1 MVLKKALIMAGA
13 ATLCTSQPAAAETSS
28 YSYFSDRVAKTQ
40 VPDQLSS
47 SERQF
52 YTEVFGAIRAQ
63 NWARASELLD
73 SRDKGALHEIARAEL
88 YLAASSPR
96 VDMGPLLSLLNSAP
110 ELPHAERL
118 AGLATKRGATI
129 LPDRPV
135 TVQMASFAGV
145 TRRGKPRSV
154 SDGTVPSA
162 LASRIQERIV
172 GDDPAGAAA
181 ILTDH
186 IDTLSPSARTELQ
199 QRVAWSYY
207 IENQDHEALALAR
220 AATIGGGGDW
230 VGEAHWTIGL
240 AGWRLGDCAAA
251 LQGFEGTAASAWNE
265 EMRAA
270 GYYWAA
276 RAATRCRRPDI
287 VQANLRAASQYGET
301 LYGVLAG
308 EQLGLDGSKT
318 LRAPDFSDAD
328 WKRLKDRPNVR
339 RAIALGQIGESTLAD
354 QVLRHEAQIA
364 GEGAHDPLLRLA
376 RDLSMPQ
383 TQMWL
388 AHNGPQGS
396 RPDAFARFPSPRW
409 VPLDGW
415 RVDPALVY
423 AHTLQESNFRSDAR
437 SPADARGLMQVRP
450 GTAQDM
456 ARARGQS
463 LDTSALYQ
471 PTINLE
477 YGQRYLEFLRD
488 QPETQGLLP
497 KIIAAYNAGP
507 LPVSRWN
514 YKVKDGGDPLLFIE
528 SIPYWETRAYVGIIL
543 RNYWMY
549 EKQAGVVSKSAQ
561 GLAQGLWPRFPHAGG
576 MELVRVGTV
585 LNN

>member
-1 MVLKKALIMAGA
+1 MRKKAWIIATSAVLMAG
-13 ATLCTSQPAAAETSS
+13 QPAFAETSS
-28 YSYFSDRVAKTQ
+28 YSYFSNRVSKTE
-40 VPDQLSS
+40 VPEQLSS
-47 SERQF
+47 SERQ
-52 YTEVFGAIRAQ
+52 YYAEVFGAIRGQ
-63 NWARASELLD
+63 NWSKAGELLD
-73 SRDKGALHEIARAEL
+73 SRDKGLLHDIARAEL
-88 YLAASSPR
+88 YLAANSPR
-96 VDMGPLLSLLNSAP
+96 VEMGPLLSLLNNAP

-118 AGLATKRGATI
+118 SSLALKRGATI
-129 LPDRPV
+129 LPDRPA
-135 TVQMASFAGV
+135 TVQMSSFAGV
-145 TRRGKPRSV
+145 TRRGKPRAV
-154 SDGTVPSA
+154 SDGTVPPA
-162 LASRIQERIV
+162 LAAQIQERIV
-172 GDDPAGAAA
+172 ADDPAGAAS
-181 ILTDH
+181 ILSEQ
-186 IDTLSPSARTELQ
+186 IATLSAHARTELQ

-207 IENQDHEALALAR
+207 IENRDAEALELAR
-220 AATIGGGGDW
+220 AAANGAGDW
-230 VGEAHWTIGL
+230 VGEAHWTAGL
-240 AGWRLGDCAAA
+240 AGWRLGDCTAA
-251 LQGFEGTAASAWNE
+251 LQGFEGAAANAWNE
-265 EMRAA
+265 ELRAA
-270 GYYWAA
+270 GYYWAS
-276 RAATRCRRPDI
+276 RAATRCRRPDL

-308 EQLGLDGSKT
+308 EQLGLTKAVT
-318 LRAPDFSDAD
+318 HAADFGTAD
-328 WKRLKDRPNVR
+328 WKLLKDRPNVR

-364 GEGAHDPLLRLA
+364 GDGAHDALLRLA

-396 RPDAFARFPSPRW
+396 RPDSFARFPSPRW

-463 LDTSALYQ
+463 LDASDLYQ
-471 PTINLE
+471 PAINLE

-488 QPETQGLLP
+488 RPETQGLLP

-514 YKVKDGGDPLLFIE
+514 DKVKDNGDPLLFIE

-549 EKQAGVVSKSAQ
+549 EKQAGVPSKSAQ
-561 GLAQGLWPRFPHAGG
+561 GLAQGMWPSFPHAGG
-576 MELVRVGTV
+576 MELVRVGTTY
-585 LNN
+585 NN

>member
-1 MVLKKALIMAGA
+1 MLL
-13 ATLCTSQPAAAETSS
+13 TSQPAAAETSS
-28 YSYFSDRVAKTQ
+28 YSYFSARVAKTQ
-40 VPDQLSS
+40 VPQQLSS
-47 SERQF
+47 ADRQF
-52 YTEVFGAIRAQ
+52 YAEVFAAIRAQ
-63 NWARASELLD
+63 NWAKAEDMLSN
-73 SRDKGALHEIARAEL
+73 RDKGALHDIAKAEL
-88 YLAASSPR
+88 YLAANSPR
-96 VDMGPLLSLLNSAP
+96 VEMGPLLSLLNAAP

-118 AGLATKRGATI
+118 ASLASKRGATL
-129 LPDRPV
+129 LPDRPA
-135 TVQMASFAGV
+135 TVQMASFAGL

-154 SDGTVPSA
+154 SDGTVPPA
-162 LASRIQERIV
+162 LAAQIQERIV
-172 GDDPAGAAA
+172 ADDPAGAAA
-181 ILTDH
+181 ILAEQL
-186 IDTLSPSARTELQ
+186 DTLSPHARTELQ

-207 IENQDHEALALAR
+207 IENQDSQALAMAR
-220 AATIGGGGDW
+220 AATNGGGDW
-230 VGEAHWTIGL
+230 VGEAHWTAGL
-240 AGWRLGDCAAA
+240 AAWRLGDCAAA

-265 EMRAA
+265 EVRAA
-270 GYYWAA
+270 GYYWAS
-276 RAATRCRRPDI
+276 RAATRCRRPDL

-308 EQLGLDGSKT
+308 EQLGLDGRNAM
-318 LRAPDFSDAD
+318 RAPDFNDAD

-339 RAIALGQIGESTLAD
+339 RAIALNEIGESTLAD

-364 GEGAHDPLLRLA
+364 GDGGHDPLLRLA

-409 VPLDGW
+409 VPVDGW

-463 LDTSALYQ
+463 FDVGQLYQ
-471 PTINLE
+471 PSVNLE

-488 QPETQGLLP
+488 KPETQGLLP

-514 YKVKDGGDPLLFIE
+514 YEVKDGGDPLLFIE

-549 EKQAGVVSKSAQ
+549 EKQAGVTSKSAQ

-585 LNN
+585 MNN

>member
-1 MVLKKALIMAGA
+1 LRKKAWMIAAGA
-13 ATLCTSQPAAAETSS
+13 LVMANQPVWAETSS

-40 VPDQLSS
+40 VPEQLSS
-47 SERQF
+47 SDRQF
-52 YTEVFGAIRAQ
+52 YAEVFGAIRGQ
-63 NWARASELLD
+63 NWSRAAELLD
-73 SRDKGALHEIARAEL
+73 SRDKGLLHDIARAEL
-88 YLAASSPR
+88 FLAANSPR
-96 VDMGPLLSLLNSAP
+96 VEMGPLLSLLNAAP

-129 LPDRPV
+129 LPDRPI
-135 TVQMASFAGV
+135 TVKMASFAGV

-162 LASRIQERIV
+162 LAARIQERIV
-172 GDDPAGAAA
+172 ADDPAGAAA
-181 ILTDH
+181 ALSEYPDP
-186 IDTLSPSARTELQ
+186 LSPHARTELQ

-207 IENQDHEALALAR
+207 IENRDDEALDLAR
-220 AATIGGGGDW
+220 AAANGAGDW
-230 VGEAHWTIGL
+230 VGEAHWTAGL
-240 AGWRLGDCAAA
+240 AGWRLGNCTAA
-251 LQGFEGTAASAWNE
+251 LQGFEGAAANAWNE
-265 EMRAA
+265 ELRAA
-270 GYYWAA
+270 GYYWAS
-276 RAATRCRRPDI
+276 RAATRCRRPDL

-301 LYGVLAG
+301 LYGVLAT
-308 EQLGLDGSKT
+308 EQLGMAGT
-318 LRAPDFSDAD
+318 TVRAPDFNDSD
-328 WKRLKDRPNVR
+328 WKQLKDRANVR

-364 GEGAHDPLLRLA
+364 GDSTHDALLRLA

-396 RPDAFARFPSPRW
+396 RPDSFARFPSPRW

-463 LDTSALYQ
+463 LDASQLYQ
-471 PTINLE
+471 PAINLE

-488 QPETQGLLP
+488 RPETQGLLP

-514 YKVKDGGDPLLFIE
+514 SKVKDNGDPLLFIE

-549 EKQAGVVSKSAQ
+549 EKQAGVTSKSAQ
-561 GLAQGLWPRFPHAGG
+561 GLAQGMWPRFPHAGG
-576 MELVRVGTV
+576 MELVRVGTTY
-585 LNN
+585 NN

>member
-1 MVLKKALIMAGA
+1 MIKKSFLIATAAL
-13 ATLCTSQPAAAETSS
+13 ATASQPAIAETSS

-40 VPDQLSS
+40 VPEQLSS

-52 YTEVFGAIRAQ
+52 YSEVFGAIRGQ

-73 SRDKGALHEIARAEL
+73 SRDKGLLHDIARAEL
-88 YLAASSPR
+88 FLAANSPR
-96 VDMGPLLSLLNSAP
+96 VEMGPLLSLLNSAP

-129 LPDRPV
+129 LPDRPM
-135 TVQMASFAGV
+135 TVRMASFAGV

-154 SDGTVPSA
+154 SDGTVPAA
-162 LASRIQERIV
+162 LAATIQERIV
-172 GDDPAGAAA
+172 ADDPVGAATA
-181 ILTDH
+181 LNDYP
-186 IDTLSPSARTELQ
+186 DPLSVHARTELQ

-207 IENQDHEALALAR
+207 IENRDEEALALAQT
-220 AATIGGGGDW
+220 AAGGAGDW
-230 VGEAHWTIGL
+230 VGEAHWTAGL
-240 AGWRLGDCAAA
+240 AGWRLGNCAAA
-251 LQGFEGTAASAWNE
+251 MQGFEGAAASAWNE
-265 EMRAA
+265 ELRAA
-270 GYYWAA
+270 GYYWAS
-276 RAATRCRRPDI
+276 RAATRCRRPDL

-308 EQLGLDGSKT
+308 EQLGMSARAA
-318 LRAPDFSDAD
+318 RAPDFTVSD
-328 WKRLKDRPNVR
+328 WKRLKDRQNVR

-364 GEGAHDPLLRLA
+364 GDSAHEPLLRLA

-396 RPDAFARFPSPRW
+396 RPDSFARFPSPRW

-456 ARARGQS
+456 ARARGQA
-463 LDTSALYQ
+463 LDASALYQ

-488 QPETQGLLP
+488 RPETQGLLP

-514 YKVKDGGDPLLFIE
+514 SKVKDGGDPLLFIE

-549 EKQAGVVSKSAQ
+549 EKQAGVASKSAQ
-561 GLAQGLWPRFPHAGG
+561 GLAQGMWPRFPNASGI
-576 MELVRVGTV
+576 ELVRVGTTY
-585 LNN
+585 NN

>member
-1 MVLKKALIMAGA
+1 LLKKALIIAGGA
-13 ATLCTSQPAAAETSS
+13 ALISCQPALAEDTS
-28 YSYFSDRVAKTQ
+28 YSYFSTRIAKTQ
-40 VPDQLSS
+40 VPDLLSS
-47 SERQF
+47 ADRQY
-52 YTEVFGAIRAQ
+52 YTEVFAAIRGQ
-63 NWARASELLD
+63 NWTKASELLD
-73 SRDKGALHEIARAEL
+73 SREKGLLHDIARAEL

-96 VDMGPLLSLLNSAP
+96 VEMGPLLSLLNAAP

-118 AGLATKRGATI
+118 ATLATKRGATI
-129 LPDRPV
+129 LPDRPQ
-135 TVQMASFAGV
+135 TVRMASFAGV

-154 SDGTVPSA
+154 SDGTVPSS
-162 LASRIQERIV
+162 LAAKIQERIV
-172 GDDPAGAAA
+172 ADDPAGAAA
-181 ILTDH
+181 ALAEQADF
-186 IDTLSPSARTELQ
+186 LSPQARTELQ

-207 IENQDHEALALAR
+207 LENRDQEALDMAR
-220 AATIGGGGDW
+220 AATLGSGEW
-230 VGEAHWTIGL
+230 LGEAHWTAGL
-240 AGWRLGDCAAA
+240 AAWRLGNCGAA
-251 LQGFEGTAASAWNE
+251 LQGFEGAAANAWNE
-265 EMRAA
+265 EQRAA
-270 GYYWAA
+270 GYYWAS
-276 RAATRCRRPDI
+276 RAATRCRRPDL

-301 LYGVLAG
+301 LYGVLAA
-308 EQLGLDGSKT
+308 EQLGLADASV
-318 LRAPDFSDAD
+318 RAPDFSDGD
-328 WKRLKDRPNVR
+328 WKTLKDRPNIR

-364 GEGAHDPLLRLA
+364 GDSAHDALLRLA

-388 AHNGPQGS
+388 AHNGPQGN
-396 RPDAFARFPSPRW
+396 RPDSFARFPSPRW
-409 VPLDGW
+409 VPMEGW

-463 LDTSALYQ
+463 LDAGALYQ
-471 PTINLE
+471 PAVNLE
-477 YGQRYLEFLRD
+477 YGQRYLEFLNTR
-488 QPETQGLLP
+488 PETQGLLP

-514 YKVKDGGDPLLFIE
+514 EKVRDNGDPLLFIE

-549 EKQAGVVSKSAQ
+549 EKQAGIASKSAT
-561 GLAQGLWPRFPHAGG
+561 GLAQGMWPRFPHAGG
-576 MELVRVGTV
+576 IELVRLDTV
-585 LNN
+585 QHN

>member
-1 MVLKKALIMAGA
+1 MLKKALIIGGTALLLA
-13 ATLCTSQPAAAETSS
+13 SQPAAAETSS
-28 YSYFSDRVAKTQ
+28 YSYFSARVAKTQ

-47 SERQF
+47 SDRQ
-52 YTEVFGAIRAQ
+52 YYGEVFAAIRAQ
-63 NWARASELLD
+63 NWTKASELLN
-73 SRDKGALHEIARAEL
+73 SRDKGVLHEIARAEL
-88 YLAASSPR
+88 YLAANSPR
-96 VDMGPLLSLLNSAP
+96 VEMGPLLSLLNAAP

-118 AGLATKRGATI
+118 ASLATKRGATI
-129 LPDRPV
+129 LPDRPS

-154 SDGTVPSA
+154 SDGSMPST
-162 LASRIQERIV
+162 LAARIQDRIV
-172 GDDPAGAAA
+172 ADDPAGAAA
-181 ILTDH
+181 LLADQV
-186 IDTLSPSARTELQ
+186 DTLSPAARTELQ

-207 IENQDHEALALAR
+207 IENQDVEALALAK
-220 AATIGGGGDW
+220 AATTGGGDW
-230 VGEAHWTIGL
+230 VGEAHWTAGL

-251 LQGFEGTAASAWNE
+251 LQGFEGTAANAWNE
-265 EMRAA
+265 EIRAA
-270 GYYWAA
+270 GYYWAS
-276 RAATRCRRPDI
+276 RAATRCRRPDL

-301 LYGVLAG
+301 LYGVLAA
-308 EQLGLDGSKT
+308 EQLGMDTSKSM
-318 LRAPDFSDAD
+318 RAPDFSDND

-339 RAIALGQIGESTLAD
+339 RAIALNEIGESTLAD

-409 VPLDGW
+409 VPVDGW

-456 ARARGQS
+456 ARARGES
-463 LDTSALYQ
+463 FDAGALYK
-471 PTINLE
+471 PAVNLE

-488 QPETQGLLP
+488 KPETQGLLP

-514 YKVKDGGDPLLFIE
+514 AEITDGGDPLLFIE

>member
-1 MVLKKALIMAGA
+1 MLKHALIIATA
-13 ATLCTSQPAAAETSS
+13 ALGIASQPALAETSS
-28 YSYFSDRVAKTQ
+28 YSYFSGRIAKTQ
-40 VPDQLSS
+40 VPDQLSAA
-47 SERQF
+47 ERQ
-52 YTEVFGAIRAQ
+52 YYADVFGAIRGQ
-63 NWARASELLD
+63 QWVRAGELLD
-73 SRDKGALHEIARAEL
+73 SRDKGLLHDIARAEL
-88 YLAASSPR
+88 FLAANSPR
-96 VDMGPLLSLLNSAP
+96 VDLGPLLSLLNAAP

-118 AGLATKRGATI
+118 ASLAAKRGATI
-129 LPDRPV
+129 LPERPM
-135 TVQMASFAGV
+135 TVRMASFAGV

-154 SDGTVPSA
+154 SDGTVPPM
-162 LASRIQERIV
+162 LAAQIQERIV
-172 GDDPAGAAA
+172 ADDPDGAATLLA
-181 ILTDH
+181 GQVG
-186 IDTLSPSARTELQ
+186 TLSPYARTELQ

-207 IENQDHEALALAR
+207 IENRDTEALQLAQ
-220 AATIGGGGDW
+220 AAAVGAGDW
-230 VGEAHWTIGL
+230 VGEAHWTAGL
-240 AGWRLGDCAAA
+240 AGWRLGRCDAA
-251 LQGFEGTAASAWNE
+251 LQGFEGAAANAWNE
-265 EMRAA
+265 ELRAA
-270 GYYWAA
+270 GYYWAS
-276 RAATRCRRPDI
+276 RAATRCRRPDL

-308 EQLGLDGSKT
+308 EQLGMTGKT
-318 LRAPDFSDAD
+318 VRAPDFSDSD
-328 WKRLKDRPNVR
+328 WKLLKDRANVR

-364 GEGAHDPLLRLA
+364 GDSAHDALLRLA

-396 RPDAFARFPSPRW
+396 RPDSFARFPSPRW

-463 LDTSALYQ
+463 LDASALYQ
-471 PTINLE
+471 PAINLE

-514 YKVKDGGDPLLFIE
+514 YEVKDNGDPLLFIE

-549 EKQAGVVSKSAQ
+549 EKQAGVTSKSVQ

>member
-1 MVLKKALIMAGA
+1 MQKAGLIAGIA
-13 ATLCTSQPAAAETSS
+13 ALFIVSQPAQAQSTS
-28 YSYFSDRVAKTQ
+28 YSYFSSRVAKTQ
-40 VPDQLSS
+40 VPEQLNNSD
-47 SERQF
+47 RQF
-52 YTEVFGAIRAQ
+52 YAEVFGAIQGQ
-63 NWARASELLD
+63 NWQRAEEMLA

-88 YLAASSPR
+88 YLAANSPK
-96 VDMGPLLSLLNSAP
+96 VEMGPLLSLLSASA

-118 AGLATKRGATI
+118 ARLAEKRGATI
-129 LPDRPV
+129 LPDRPQ
-135 TVQMASFAGV
+135 TVRMASFAGV
-145 TRRGKPRSV
+145 TRRGKPRSI

-162 LASRIQERIV
+162 LAARIQERIV
-172 GDDPAGAAA
+172 ADDPSGALD
-181 ILTDH
+181 ILNAQL
-186 IDTLSPSARTELQ
+186 DTLSPSARSELQ
-199 QRVAWSYY
+199 QRVAWSFY
-207 IENQDHEALALAR
+207 IENRDAEALALAR
-220 AATIGGGGDW
+220 LATNGTGDW
-230 VGEAHWTIGL
+230 VGEAHWTAGL
-240 AGWRLGDCAAA
+240 AAWRLGDCESA
-251 LQGFEGTAASAWNE
+251 LRGFEGAAANAWNE
-265 EMRAA
+265 ELRAG
-270 GYYWAA
+270 GYYWAS
-276 RAATRCRRPDI
+276 RAATRCRRPDL
-287 VQANLRAASQYGET
+287 VQANLLAGSQYGET
-301 LYGVLAG
+301 LYGLLAA
-308 EQLGLDGSKT
+308 EQLGLNTGKS
-318 LRAPDFSDAD
+318 AQPADFSSSD
-328 WKRLKDRPNVR
+328 WQKLGNRPNIR
-339 RAIALGQIGESTLAD
+339 RVIALNEIGQTRLAD
-354 QVLRHEAQIA
+354 EVLRHEAQIA
-364 GEGAHDPLLRLA
+364 GADAHEPLLRLA

-409 VPLDGW
+409 VPQDGW

-463 LDTSALYQ
+463 IDNSALYQ
-471 PTINLE
+471 PSVNLE

-488 QPETQGLLP
+488 KPETQGLLP

-514 YKVKDGGDPLLFIE
+514 EKVKDGGDPLLFIE

-549 EKQAGVVSKSAQ
+549 ERQAGVASKSAQ
-561 GLAQGLWPRFPHAGG
+561 GLAQGLWPSFPHAGG
-576 MELVRVGTV
+576 MELVRLGTV

>member
-1 MVLKKALIMAGA
+1 MLKKALMIAAGA
-13 ATLCTSQPAAAETSS
+13 IAMTSQPVWAETSS
-28 YSYFSDRVAKTQ
+28 YSYFSDRVAKTK
-40 VPDQLSS
+40 VPDQLSAS
-47 SERQF
+47 DRQF
-52 YTEVFGAIRAQ
+52 YAEVFGAIRGQ
-63 NWARASELLD
+63 NWSRASELLD
-73 SRDKGALHEIARAEL
+73 SRDKGLLHDIARAEL
-88 YLAASSPR
+88 FLAANSPR
-96 VDMGPLLSLLNSAP
+96 VEMGPLLSLLNAAP

-135 TVQMASFAGV
+135 TVKMASFAGV

-154 SDGTVPSA
+154 SDGTVPA
-162 LASRIQERIV
+162 TLAAQIQERIV
-172 GDDPAGAAA
+172 ADDPVGAHAVL
-181 ILTDH
+181 IGQQES
-186 IDTLSPSARTELQ
+186 LSAYGRTELQ

-207 IENQDHEALALAR
+207 IENRDDEALALAQT
-220 AATIGGGGDW
+220 AANGAGDW
-230 VGEAHWTIGL
+230 VGEAHWTAGL
-240 AGWRLGDCAAA
+240 AGWRLGNCAAA
-251 LQGFEGTAASAWNE
+251 LQGFEGAAANAWNE
-265 EMRAA
+265 ELRAA
-270 GYYWAA
+270 GYYWAS
-276 RAATRCRRPDI
+276 RAATRCRRPDL
-287 VQANLRAASQYGET
+287 VQGNLRAASQYGET
-301 LYGVLAG
+301 LYGVLAS
-308 EQLGLDGSKT
+308 EQLGMAGSSV
-318 LRAPDFSDAD
+318 RAVDFSDGD
-328 WKRLKDRPNVR
+328 WKLLKDRPNVR
-339 RAIALGQIGESTLAD
+339 RAIALGQVGEATLAD

-364 GEGAHDPLLRLA
+364 GDWAHEALLRLA
-376 RDLSMPQ
+376 RDMSMPQ

-396 RPDAFARFPSPRW
+396 RPDSFARFPSPRW

-463 LDTSALYQ
+463 LDASQLYQ
-471 PTINLE
+471 PAINLE

-488 QPETQGLLP
+488 RPETQGLLP

-514 YKVKDGGDPLLFIE
+514 TKIRDNGDPLLFIE

-549 EKQAGVVSKSAQ
+549 EKQAGVLSKSAT
-561 GLAQGLWPRFPHAGG
+561 GLAQGMWPRFPHAGG

>member
-1 MVLKKALIMAGA
+1 LLKKALIIAGGA
-13 ATLCTSQPAAAETSS
+13 ALMASQPVFAETSS
-28 YSYFSDRVAKTQ
+28 YSYFSTRIAKTQ

-47 SERQF
+47 AERQY
-52 YTEVFGAIRAQ
+52 YTEVFTAIRSQ
-63 NWARASELLD
+63 SWAKASELLD
-73 SRDKGALHEIARAEL
+73 SREKGLLHDIARAEL
-88 YLAASSPR
+88 FLAANSPR
-96 VDMGPLLSLLNSAP
+96 VEMGPLLSLLNAAP

-118 AGLATKRGATI
+118 ATLATKRGATI
-129 LPDRPV
+129 LPDRPQ
-135 TVQMASFAGV
+135 TVRMASFAGV

-154 SDGTVPSA
+154 ADGTIPPS
-162 LASRIQERIV
+162 LAAQIQERIV
-172 GDDPAGAAA
+172 ADDPAGAAA
-181 ILTDH
+181 ALAEQVDL
-186 IDTLSPSARTELQ
+186 LSPYARAELQ

-207 IENQDHEALALAR
+207 LENRDTEALQMAR
-220 AATIGGGGDW
+220 AATMGSGEW
-230 VGEAHWTIGL
+230 LGEAHWTAGL
-240 AGWRLGDCAAA
+240 AAWRLGDCASA
-251 LQGFEGTAASAWNE
+251 LQGFEGAAANAWNE
-265 EMRAA
+265 EQRAA
-270 GYYWAA
+270 GYYWAS
-276 RAATRCRRPDI
+276 RAATRCRRPDL

-301 LYGVLAG
+301 LYGVLAA
-308 EQLGLDGSKT
+308 EQLGLANT
-318 LRAPDFSDAD
+318 ATRAADFSDID
-328 WKRLKDRPNVR
+328 WKQLKDRANVR
-339 RAIALGQIGESTLAD
+339 RAIALGQIGESSLAD

-364 GEGAHDPLLRLA
+364 GDQSHDALLRLA

-396 RPDAFARFPSPRW
+396 RPDSFARFPSPRW
-409 VPLDGW
+409 VPAEGW

-463 LDTSALYQ
+463 LDASQLYQ

-477 YGQRYLEFLRD
+477 YGQRYLEFLNTR
-488 QPETQGLLP
+488 PETQGLLP

-514 YKVKDGGDPLLFIE
+514 DKVRDHGDPLLFIE

-549 EKQAGVVSKSAQ
+549 EKQAGVASKSAT
-561 GLAQGLWPRFPHAGG
+561 GLAQGMWPRFPHAGG
-576 MELVRVGTV
+576 IELVRLGTV
-585 LNN
+585 QNN

>member
-1 MVLKKALIMAGA
+1 MLKKACIIGSA
-13 ATLCTSQPAAAETSS
+13 AVLLASQPAAAETSS
-28 YSYFSDRVAKTQ
+28 YSYFSARVGKTQ
-40 VPDQLSS
+40 VPVQLSS
-47 SERQF
+47 GERQ
-52 YTEVFGAIRAQ
+52 YYGEVFAAIRAQ
-63 NWARASELLD
+63 DWAKAETLLN
-73 SRDKGALHEIARAEL
+73 SRDKGTLHEMARAEL
-88 YLAASSPR
+88 YLAANSPR
-96 VDMGPLLSLLNSAP
+96 VEMGPLLSLLNSAP

-118 AGLATKRGATI
+118 AGLAAKRGATI
-129 LPDRPV
+129 LPDRPA
-135 TVQMASFAGV
+135 TVQMSSFAGV

-154 SDGTVPSA
+154 SDGTVPST
-162 LASRIQERIV
+162 LAAQIQERIV
-172 GDDPAGAAA
+172 ADDPAGAAA
-181 ILTDH
+181 VLASQ
-186 IDTLSPSARTELQ
+186 IDTLSPYARTELQ

-207 IENQDHEALALAR
+207 IENQDTEALALAR
-220 AATIGGGGDW
+220 AATTGGGDW
-230 VGEAHWTIGL
+230 VGEAHWTAGL
-240 AGWRLGDCAAA
+240 AAWRLGDCAAA
-251 LQGFEGTAASAWNE
+251 LQGFEGTAANAWNE
-265 EMRAA
+265 EVRAA
-270 GYYWAA
+270 GYYWAS
-276 RAATRCRRPDI
+276 RAATRCRRPDL

-308 EQLGLDGSKT
+308 EQLGMDTRSAA
-318 LRAPDFSDAD
+318 RMPDFNEAD
-328 WKRLKDRPNVR
+328 WTRVKDRPNVR
-339 RAIALGQIGESTLAD
+339 RAIALNEIGESTLAD

-364 GEGAHDPLLRLA
+364 GDAAHDCLLRLA
-376 RDLSMPQ
+376 RDMSMPQ

-388 AHNGPQGS
+388 AHNGPQGA

-450 GTAQDM
+450 GTAMDM

-463 LDTSALYQ
+463 LDASQLYQ
-471 PTINLE
+471 PSINLE

-488 QPETQGLLP
+488 KPETQGLLP

-514 YKVKDGGDPLLFIE
+514 YEVKDGGDPLLFIE
-528 SIPYWETRAYVGIIL
+528 SIPYWETRAYVGIIM

-549 EKQAGVVSKSAQ
+549 EKQAGVASKSAQ

>member
-1 MVLKKALIMAGA
+1 MSLKKAWMIA
-13 ATLCTSQPAAAETSS
+13 AAALAMTTQPALAETSS

-47 SERQF
+47 AERQ
-52 YTEVFGAIRAQ
+52 YYGEVFAAIRGQ
-63 NWARASELLD
+63 DWAKASVLLD
-73 SRDKGALHEIARAEL
+73 SREKGLLHDIARAEL
-88 YLAASSPR
+88 YLAANSPR
-96 VDMGPLLSLLNSAP
+96 VEMGPLLSLLSAAP

-118 AGLATKRGATI
+118 ATLATKRGATI
-129 LPDRPV
+129 LPDRPM
-135 TVQMASFAGV
+135 TVKMASFAGV
-145 TRRGKPRSV
+145 TRRGKPRSI
-154 SDGTVPSA
+154 SDGTVPVA
-162 LASRIQERIV
+162 LAALIQERIV
-172 GDDPAGAAA
+172 ADDPAGAALA
-181 ILTDH
+181 LAQYPDP
-186 IDTLSPSARTELQ
+186 LSPHARTELQ

-207 IENQDHEALALAR
+207 IENRDDEALALAR
-220 AATIGGGGDW
+220 VAAGGAGDW
-230 VGEAHWTIGL
+230 VGEAHWTAGL
-240 AGWRLGDCAAA
+240 AAWRLGDCVSA
-251 LQGFEGTAASAWNE
+251 LQGFEGAAASAWNE
-265 EMRAA
+265 ELRAA
-270 GYYWAA
+270 GYYWGS
-276 RAATRCRRPDI
+276 RAATRCRRPDL

-301 LYGVLAG
+301 LYGVLAA
-308 EQLGLDGSKT
+308 EQLGMAGPIV
-318 LRAPDFSDAD
+318 RAPDFGDGD
-328 WKRLKDRPNVR
+328 WKQLKNRQNVR

-364 GEGAHDPLLRLA
+364 GDSSHDALLRLA
-376 RDLSMPQ
+376 RDLSLPQ

-396 RPDAFARFPSPRW
+396 RPDSFARFPSPRW
-409 VPLDGW
+409 VPVDGW

-437 SPADARGLMQVRP
+437 SAADARGLMQVRP

-463 LDTSALYQ
+463 LDANQLYQ
-471 PTINLE
+471 PSTNLE

-488 QPETQGLLP
+488 RPETQGLLP

-514 YKVKDGGDPLLFIE
+514 DKVKDGGDPLLFIE

-549 EKQAGVVSKSAQ
+549 EKQAGVTSKSAQ
-561 GLAQGLWPRFPHAGG
+561 GLAQGMWPRFPHAGG

>member
-1 MVLKKALIMAGA
+1 MLKKALIIAGGA
-13 ATLCTSQPAAAETSS
+13 ALMASQPASAETSS
-28 YSYFSDRVAKTQ
+28 YSYFSTRIAKTQ
-40 VPDQLSS
+40 VPEQLSS
-47 SERQF
+47 AERQY
-52 YTEVFGAIRAQ
+52 YTDVFTAIRSQ

-73 SRDKGALHEIARAEL
+73 SREKGLLHDIARAEL

-96 VDMGPLLSLLNSAP
+96 VEMGPLLSLLNAAP

-118 AGLATKRGATI
+118 ATLATKRGASI
-129 LPDRPV
+129 LPDRPQAV
-135 TVQMASFAGV
+135 RMASFAGL

-154 SDGTVPSA
+154 ADGTIPPS
-162 LASRIQERIV
+162 LAAQIQERIV
-172 GDDPAGAAA
+172 ADDPAGAAA
-181 ILTDH
+181 VLAEQVDL
-186 IDTLSPSARTELQ
+186 LSPHARAELQ

-207 IENQDHEALALAR
+207 LENRDSEALQMAR
-220 AATIGGGGDW
+220 AATLGSGEW
-230 VGEAHWTIGL
+230 LGEAHWTAGL
-240 AGWRLGDCAAA
+240 AAWRLGDCASA
-251 LQGFEGTAASAWNE
+251 LQGFEGAAANAWNE
-265 EMRAA
+265 EQRAA
-270 GYYWAA
+270 GYYWAS
-276 RAATRCRRPDI
+276 RAATRCRRPDL

-301 LYGVLAG
+301 LYGVLAA
-308 EQLGLDGSKT
+308 EQLGLANT
-318 LRAPDFSDAD
+318 ATRAVDFSDID
-328 WKRLKDRPNVR
+328 WKQLKERPNVR
-339 RAIALGQIGESTLAD
+339 RAIALGQIGESSLAD

-364 GEGAHDPLLRLA
+364 GDQCHDALLRLA

-396 RPDAFARFPSPRW
+396 RPDSFARFPSPRW
-409 VPLDGW
+409 VPAEGW

-463 LDTSALYQ
+463 LDAGDLYQ

-477 YGQRYLEFLRD
+477 YGQRYLEFLNTR
-488 QPETQGLLP
+488 PETQGLLP

-514 YKVKDGGDPLLFIE
+514 EKVRDNGDPLLFIE

-549 EKQAGVVSKSAQ
+549 EKQAGVASKSAT
-561 GLAQGLWPRFPHAGG
+561 GLAQGMWPRFPHAGG
-576 MELVRVGTV
+576 IELVRLGTV
-585 LNN
+585 QNN

>member
-1 MVLKKALIMAGA
+1 MIAAGA
-13 ATLCTSQPAAAETSS
+13 MAMTSQPAWAEASS
-28 YSYFSDRVAKTQ
+28 YSYFSDRVGKTE

-47 SERQF
+47 SDRQ
-52 YTEVFGAIRAQ
+52 YYSEVFGAIRGQ
-63 NWARASELLD
+63 NWARAAELLD
-73 SRDKGALHEIARAEL
+73 SRDKGLLHDIARAEL
-88 YLAASSPR
+88 FLAANSPR
-96 VDMGPLLSLLNSAP
+96 VEMGPLLSLLNAAP

-118 AGLATKRGATI
+118 AILASKRGATI
-129 LPDRPV
+129 LPDRPM
-135 TVQMASFAGV
+135 TVRMASFAGV

-154 SDGTVPSA
+154 SDGTVPA
-162 LASRIQERIV
+162 TLAAQIQERIV
-172 GDDPAGAAA
+172 SDDPAGAHAVL
-181 ILTDH
+181 IGELH
-186 IDTLSPSARTELQ
+186 TLSPHARTELQ

-207 IENQDHEALALAR
+207 IENRDDEALALAQT
-220 AATIGGGGDW
+220 AADGAGDW
-230 VGEAHWTIGL
+230 VGEAHWTAGL
-240 AGWRLGDCAAA
+240 AAWRLGDCAAA
-251 LQGFEGTAASAWNE
+251 LRGFEGAAAHAWNE
-265 EMRAA
+265 ELRAA
-270 GYYWAA
+270 GYYWAS
-276 RAATRCRRPDI
+276 RAATRCRRPDL
-287 VQANLRAASQYGET
+287 VQGNLRAAGQYGET

-308 EQLGLDGSKT
+308 EQLGLARNSV
-318 LRAPDFSDAD
+318 RAVDFNQGD
-328 WKRLKDRPNVR
+328 WKLLKERPNVR
-339 RAIALGQIGESTLAD
+339 RAIALGQVGESTLAD

-364 GEGAHDPLLRLA
+364 GDQAHEALLRLA

-396 RPDAFARFPSPRW
+396 RPDSFARFPSPRW

-463 LDTSALYQ
+463 LDASQLYQ
-471 PTINLE
+471 PAINLE

-488 QPETQGLLP
+488 RPETQGLLP

-514 YKVKDGGDPLLFIE
+514 TQVKDNGDPLLFIE

-549 EKQAGVVSKSAQ
+549 EKQAGVVSRSAT
-561 GLAQGLWPRFPHAGG
+561 GLAQGMWPRFPHAGG

-585 LNN
+585 QNN